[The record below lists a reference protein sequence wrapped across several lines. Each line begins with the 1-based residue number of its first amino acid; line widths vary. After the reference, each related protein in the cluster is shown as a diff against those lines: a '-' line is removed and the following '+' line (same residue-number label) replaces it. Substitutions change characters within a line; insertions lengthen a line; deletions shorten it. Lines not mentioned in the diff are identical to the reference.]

1 MGLGSSYC
9 AATGADEELSK
20 QVQIAFNP
28 PQAISQI
35 AVLGLHTISEIPDLD
50 IHVLPERAALPG
62 RLTKSVPQL
71 GAQGAGLG
79 QDKAP
84 ESEGGG
90 EDGDDDGQQ
99 LFVGHAVS
107 SLSLPESRT
116 RAVPTGQRKR
126 LLGGRGDG
134 KVRYRDPSGGRITH
148 KREKRPS
155 ERRRRNGQLSSPK
168 DSNLTKMQRRQM
180 LAVRAINSSNGLC
193 VASCRSCKRDQRPY
207 EFILN
212 RGTSNESHADWTMST
227 VLAITIAPARARTS
241 TVTLF
246 LVERPRIVIRM
257 HLYGFKQSPHIAL
270 GRQGHASGPDQT
282 RTGEGNWSVNGED
295 FSGSNSFPIS
305 LEPAGSATFVITGDS
320 MVRTGYLEFRG
331 DRPYF
336 FGDLATTFFYQ
347 VKQGA
352 SSSNS
357 IGTGPTEPG
366 FYFAFPIQQ
375 NSRMRTGIA
384 WVALAHV
391 KPLAPEEIRIG
402 IFDPEGAVFEI
413 KTVPYEGYKAQFV
426 DELFPDLPEEFQ
438 GTMMVNVE
446 KFIHITV
453 LRQDTLSSGAV
464 QFTNTPPDRWC
475 FDGDCSLDEAS
486 P

>member
-1 MGLGSSYC
+1 MR
-9 AATGADEELSK
+9 
-20 QVQIAFNP
+20 V
-28 PQAISQI
+28 
-35 AVLGLHTISEIPDLD
+35 
-50 IHVLPERAALPG
+50 
-62 RLTKSVPQL
+62 
-71 GAQGAGLG
+71 
-79 QDKAP
+79 
-84 ESEGGG
+84 
-90 EDGDDDGQQ
+90 
-99 LFVGHAVS
+99 
-107 SLSLPESRT
+107 T
-116 RAVPTGQRKR
+116 R
-126 LLGGRGDG
+126 
-134 KVRYRDPSGGRITH
+134 I
-148 KREKRPS
+148 
-155 ERRRRNGQLSSPK
+155 
-168 DSNLTKMQRRQM
+168 
-180 LAVRAINSSNGLC
+180 GLC
-193 VASCRSCKRDQRPY
+193 
-207 EFILN
+207 LL
-212 RGTSNESHADWTMST
+212 
-227 VLAITIAPARARTS
+227 VLAITIAPARARNVYGHLVLGGSDAGLSFECIFMVSNKVLTS
-241 TVTLF
+241 PWEGKVTL
-246 LVERPRIVIRM
+246 L
-257 HLYGFKQSPHIAL
+257 
-270 GRQGHASGPDQT
+270 
-282 RTGEGNWSVNGED
+282 TGSDEDWEGNWSVNGED

-331 DRPYF
+331 DRSYF
-336 FGDLATTFFYQ
+336 YGDLATTFFYQ
-347 VKQGA
+347 VKQGGELID
-352 SSSNS
+352 S

-391 KPLAPEEIRIG
+391 EPLAPEEIRIG

-464 QFTNTPPDRWC
+464 QFTNTPPDHWC